1 MLHGPAFYRS
11 AVHLLLLAGLLMAA
25 LGGTGR
31 AVRADAAVVVHAD
44 TVTTVGGFGV
54 FPASYDRVMPVY
66 PGGTPAYEQ
75 GTWLPAKGPLTGGAT
90 LTALRGLGCEIG
102 RVYLTPTLGRADHT
116 LDPARLQDL
125 EDHLASLRNAGI
137 RQYVLTVWS
146 PPPYMKLPDHVRY
159 GVYQGRN
166 QFLDPDCARPDRYG
180 LADYYV
186 AVLSALK
193 RAGEVAPLCVS
204 LQNEPGIGPG
214 YDGCVYTDNA
224 AEVQTWR
231 RAVVLLRRRLDARHD
246 PWFAGI
252 RIIGPEAEGWEGMTA
267 LLGAASER
275 GFAALNADPALAGAL
290 GGLAYHSY
298 YTSARIK
305 TLDRAL
311 AASPGRGRWMTE
323 YSTAVGVRGPLH
335 SDSGNQEMDW
345 ALNDVRRMAG
355 DLVDLHTGDWFFWR
369 FWHPSSA
376 ADDQDLVYGDGKKSK
391 AYFAFQ
397 SLWTRVRGG
406 WKVKR
411 TTSTDPD
418 LRADNRALIDGPEP
432 NGNMMSLPIDVISF
446 EGPRADRTVV
456 LLANW
461 TGRDKAVTTLA
472 GLHGGAADVFVTS
485 ASQDGA
491 RTETRPLNSGTL
503 QGGPLTLLA
512 GSITLVVSR
521 PASEGRAGQGAGA
534 VSGARRHQ
542 AEDAGHVPP
551 LGEGP
556 QGAGHPGGVGG
567 GGG

>member
-1 MLHGPAFYRS
+1 MPHGPVFFRTVS
-11 AVHLLLLAGLLMAA
+11 RPLLLAFLLLVA
-25 LGGTGR
+25 LGGAGR

-44 TVTTVGGFGV
+44 TVTTAGGFGV
-54 FPASYDRVMPVY
+54 FPAPYDHETPVY
-66 PGGTPAYEQ
+66 PNGATAYEQ
-75 GTWLPAKGPLTGGAT
+75 GSWLPARGPLTGGAT

-137 RQYVLTVWS
+137 RKYVLTVWS
-146 PPPYMKLPDHVRY
+146 PPASMKLPDHVRY

-186 AVLSALK
+186 AVLAGLE
-193 RAGEVAPLCVS
+193 RAGAAAPLS
-204 LQNEPGIGPG
+204 ISIQNEPGIGPG

-231 RAVVLLRRRLDARHD
+231 RAVVLLRQRLDARHD

-252 RIIGPEAEGWEGMTA
+252 KIIGPEAEGWEGMVP

-298 YTSARIK
+298 YTSGRIK

-323 YSTAVGVRGPLH
+323 YSTAVGVRGELR
-335 SDSGNQEMDW
+335 SATGSQEMDE

-355 DLVDLHTGDWFFWR
+355 DLVDLHTGYWFFWR
-369 FWHPSSA
+369 FWHPSNA
-376 ADDQDLVYGDGKKSK
+376 ADDQDLIYGDGKKSK

-411 TTSTDPD
+411 TSSTDPD
-418 LRADNRALIDGPEP
+418 LRADNRALIDGQEP
-432 NGNMMSLPIDVISF
+432 NGSMMSLPIDVISF
-446 EGPRADRTVV
+446 EGPHADRTVV

-461 TGRDKAVTTLA
+461 TGRAKAVTTLA
-472 GLHGGAADVFVTS
+472 GLRGVAADVFVTS
-485 ASQDGA
+485 ATLDGA
-491 RTETRPLNSGTL
+491 RTDTRPVRGGTL
-503 QGGPLTLLA
+503 RGGPLTLPA
-512 GSITLVVSR
+512 GSITVVVSR
-521 PASEGRAGQGAGA
+521 PAR
-534 VSGARRHQ
+534 
-542 AEDAGHVPP
+542 
-551 LGEGP
+551 
-556 QGAGHPGGVGG
+556 
-567 GGG
+567 